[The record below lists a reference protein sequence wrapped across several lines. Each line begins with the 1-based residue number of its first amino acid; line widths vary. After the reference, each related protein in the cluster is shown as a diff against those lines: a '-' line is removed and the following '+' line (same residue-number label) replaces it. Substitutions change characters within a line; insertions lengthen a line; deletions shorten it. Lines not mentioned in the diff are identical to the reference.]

1 MWEWIN
7 DNLSVLVTLLL
18 AVFGTGGWLGFFF
31 NVLREKKK
39 AEQQAIKEL
48 KAENK
53 ELQEALDRYKKLELS
68 EERIDKSQGTI
79 YMEKLDSGNSRAIC
93 GYCWE
98 KDHIRIPV
106 IPEME
111 YSDTTGRY
119 EEWACCQNCS
129 KYVTFYSDNEGVT
142 ADNGNVN
149 KYQNYIAF

>member
-7 DNLSVLVTLLL
+7 DNLSVSVTLLL

-31 NVLREKKK
+31 NGRREKKK
-39 AEQQAIKEL
+39 AEQQAFKEL

-53 ELQEALDRYKKLELS
+53 ELQEALERYKKLELS

-98 KDHIRIPV
+98 REHVKIPV
-106 IPEME
+106 IPKLE
-111 YSDTTGRY
+111 YSSDTGRY
-119 EEWACCQNCS
+119 EEWAQCQNCS
-129 KYVTFYSDNEGVT
+129 KYVTFYSDNEGVIT
-142 ADNGNVN
+142 DNGNVN
-149 KYQNYIAF
+149 EYQNYIEF